1 MNTKKVKGMYMF
13 DKFKEFIGIDDNY
26 DEYDEDQAYYD
37 DDVSENTSNRESYAN
52 LLDDNDYS
60 SNDNIQ
66 TKTYESDYTS
76 SSLSDDSYNYSSDSS
91 LSSLDSSYSLNE
103 YKSSTSRY
111 QRPSRREDR
120 VASMTENNF
129 TNRSSMRI
137 SIQEPLDYEQD
148 APSVI
153 NDIINKKVVVLNL
166 EMVDADMRRRI
177 FDFVSGAVYAL
188 DGTVEKVTKGIF
200 VITPKGVEID
210 NTVTEQIS
218 EGNYNQL

>member
-1 MNTKKVKGMYMF
+1 
-13 DKFKEFIGIDDNY
+13 
-26 DEYDEDQAYYD
+26 
-37 DDVSENTSNRESYAN
+37 
-52 LLDDNDYS
+52 
-60 SNDNIQ
+60 
-66 TKTYESDYTS
+66 
-76 SSLSDDSYNYSSDSS
+76 
-91 LSSLDSSYSLNE
+91 
-103 YKSSTSRY
+103 
-111 QRPSRREDR
+111 
-120 VASMTENNF
+120 MTDNNF
-129 TNRSSMRI
+129 TSRSSLRI

-200 VITPKGVEID
+200 VITPNGVEID

>member
-1 MNTKKVKGMYMF
+1 MF

-26 DEYDEDQAYYD
+26 DDYDEDQAYYED
-37 DDVSENTSNRESYAN
+37 EEEEDLTSRESYAS
-52 LLDDNDYS
+52 LLDDNQS
-60 SNDNIQ
+60 SFESN
-66 TKTYESDYTS
+66 TKTYESEYSGS
-76 SSLSDDSYNYSSDSS
+76 SSDSYNYSSDY
-91 LSSLDSSYSLNE
+91 LDSSYSSTD
-103 YKSSTSRY
+103 YKPASSRY
-111 QRPSRREDR
+111 QRPSKRGDR
-120 VASMTENNF
+120 VGSMTDNNF
-129 TNRSSMRI
+129 TSRSSLRI

-200 VITPKGVEID
+200 VITPNGVEID

>member
-1 MNTKKVKGMYMF
+1 MF

-26 DEYDEDQAYYD
+26 DDYDEDQAYYEEEEEED
-37 DDVSENTSNRESYAN
+37 LTNRESYAS
-52 LLDDNDYS
+52 LLDGDKS
-60 SNDNIQ
+60 SFDSN
-66 TKTYESDYTS
+66 TKTYESEYRGS
-76 SSLSDDSYNYSSDSS
+76 SSSDSYNYSSDY
-91 LSSLDSSYSLNE
+91 LDNSYSSNDYE
-103 YKSSTSRY
+103 PTSNRY
-111 QRPSRREDR
+111 QRPSKRGDR
-120 VASMTENNF
+120 VGNMTENNF
-129 TNRSSMRI
+129 TSRSSLRI

-200 VITPKGVEID
+200 VITPNGVEID

>member
-1 MNTKKVKGMYMF
+1 MF

-26 DEYDEDQAYYD
+26 DDYDEDQAYYEEEEEED
-37 DDVSENTSNRESYAN
+37 LTNRESYAS
-52 LLDDNDYS
+52 LLDDNKS
-60 SNDNIQ
+60 SFDSNI
-66 TKTYESDYTS
+66 KTYESEYSGS
-76 SSLSDDSYNYSSDSS
+76 SSSDSYNYSSDYLDNNYSS
-91 LSSLDSSYSLNE
+91 NDYKKTSSS
-103 YKSSTSRY
+103 Y
-111 QRPSRREDR
+111 QRPSKRGDR
-120 VASMTENNF
+120 AGSMTDNNF
-129 TNRSSMRI
+129 TSRSSLRI

-200 VITPKGVEID
+200 VITPNGVEID

>member
-1 MNTKKVKGMYMF
+1 MF

-26 DEYDEDQAYYD
+26 DDYDEDQAYYED
-37 DDVSENTSNRESYAN
+37 EEEEDLTSRESYAS
-52 LLDDNDYS
+52 LLDDNQS
-60 SNDNIQ
+60 SFESN
-66 TKTYESDYTS
+66 TKTYESEYSGS
-76 SSLSDDSYNYSSDSS
+76 SSDSYNYSSDY
-91 LSSLDSSYSLNE
+91 LDSNYSSND
-103 YKSSTSRY
+103 YKPTSSRY
-111 QRPSRREDR
+111 QRPSKRGDR
-120 VASMTENNF
+120 VGSMTDNNF
-129 TNRSSMRI
+129 TSRSSLRI

-200 VITPKGVEID
+200 VITPNGVEID

>member
-1 MNTKKVKGMYMF
+1 MF

-26 DEYDEDQAYYD
+26 DDYDEDQAYYED
-37 DDVSENTSNRESYAN
+37 EEKEDLTSRESYTS
-52 LLDDNDYS
+52 LLDDNQS
-60 SNDNIQ
+60 SFESN
-66 TKTYESDYTS
+66 TKTYESEYSGS
-76 SSLSDDSYNYSSDSS
+76 SSDSYNYSSDY
-91 LSSLDSSYSLNE
+91 LDSSYSSTD
-103 YKSSTSRY
+103 YKPASSRY
-111 QRPSRREDR
+111 QRPSKRGDR
-120 VASMTENNF
+120 VGSMTDNNF
-129 TNRSSMRI
+129 TSRSSLRI

-200 VITPKGVEID
+200 VITPNGVEID

>member
-1 MNTKKVKGMYMF
+1 MF

-26 DEYDEDQAYYD
+26 DDYDEDQAYYED
-37 DDVSENTSNRESYAN
+37 EEEEDLASRESYAS
-52 LLDDNDYS
+52 LLDDNQS
-60 SNDNIQ
+60 SFESN
-66 TKTYESDYTS
+66 TKTYESEYSGS
-76 SSLSDDSYNYSSDSS
+76 SSDPYNYSSDY
-91 LSSLDSSYSLNE
+91 LDSSYSSTD
-103 YKSSTSRY
+103 YKPASSRY
-111 QRPSRREDR
+111 QRPSKRGDR
-120 VASMTENNF
+120 VGSMTDNNF
-129 TNRSSMRI
+129 TSRSSLRI

-200 VITPKGVEID
+200 VITPNGVEID

>member
-1 MNTKKVKGMYMF
+1 MF

-26 DEYDEDQAYYD
+26 DDYDEDQAYYEEEEEED
-37 DDVSENTSNRESYAN
+37 LTNRESYAS
-52 LLDDNDYS
+52 LLDGDKS
-60 SNDNIQ
+60 SFDSN
-66 TKTYESDYTS
+66 TKTYESEYRGLS
-76 SSLSDDSYNYSSDSS
+76 SSDSYNYSSDY
-91 LSSLDSSYSLNE
+91 LDNSYSSNDYE
-103 YKSSTSRY
+103 PTSNRY
-111 QRPSRREDR
+111 QRPSKRGDR
-120 VASMTENNF
+120 VGNMTENNF
-129 TNRSSMRI
+129 TSRSSLRI

-166 EMVDADMRRRI
+166 EMVDTDMRRRI

-200 VITPKGVEID
+200 VITPNGVEID